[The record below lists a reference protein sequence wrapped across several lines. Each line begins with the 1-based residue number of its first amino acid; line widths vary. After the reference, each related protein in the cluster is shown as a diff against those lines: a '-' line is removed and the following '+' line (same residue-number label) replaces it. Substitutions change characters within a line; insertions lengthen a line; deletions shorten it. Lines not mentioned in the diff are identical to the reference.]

1 MKKPQEQTVLNFG
14 FLVALTLLATGAGLS
29 LFESYQLTRR
39 EQRVSHSHSVLENLE
54 FLLLGLKEAESGQR
68 GYILT
73 GHPQQLEVFQAGIRQ
88 VQIRQQI
95 LRELTQDNLWQQER
109 LDRVEPQIEQRLE
122 NLNRSL
128 EVYQDDPED
137 WATQATLTELGSEL
151 QVAVE
156 DILLQMEDTERE
168 LLAQRS
174 QVASLSIQRTTLAIV
189 LTSMTGIS
197 LLVGVYLLLRRQ
209 DVQRRR
215 WQAQLQAAH
224 DGLEQLVKQRTTE
237 LASTLEAL
245 RSSERQYRELFQSNP
260 MPMWLADPH
269 SLEFWDVNEAAI
281 HQYGYDPSEFLRM
294 NLKDLEL
301 PGSHLQNS
309 LGTQLLWGVSTWH
322 RRKDGTALEVEMT
335 SHEVQIDGRRGSLT
349 IARDVTELRRAQ
361 ENLQRTLRDLSDLK
375 YAMDEA
381 AIIATTDAQGTITD
395 VNDRFCQ
402 IAQYSRAELIGQN
415 HRLINSGHHSKAFFR
430 EMWSTISSGQTWKGE
445 ICNRA
450 KDGTLYWVDT
460 VIVPFLDEQGKPWQ
474 YLAIRFEI
482 TDRKQA
488 EAEIRQLNQTLEQR
502 VEARTLQLELANRE
516 LEAFSYSVSHDLRA
530 PLRSIDGFGQAL
542 LEDYNDQ
549 LDAVGQDYLRRI
561 RAATQRMGQLIDD
574 LLMLSRVTRSELNRD
589 WVDLSQL
596 AYLIAQELEQTQPQR
611 AVSWQIEPDL
621 MAYGDPRLLRV
632 VLENLLDN
640 AWKFTAKQELAC
652 IQLGSHLREKER
664 IYFVRDNGIGFD
676 MHYADKLFG
685 PFQRLHSSQD
695 YPGTGI
701 GLATVQRIIHR
712 HGGQIE
718 AESSLGAG
726 ATFSFTLRGNG
737 SNLEAGT

>member
-1 MKKPQEQTVLNFG
+1 MKKLQEQSYLNFG
-14 FLVALTLLATGAGLS
+14 FSVALALLAAGAGLS
-29 LFESYQLTRR
+29 LFESYQLAQR
-39 EQRVSHSHSVLENLE
+39 EQRVRHTHAVLENLE
-54 FLLLGLKEAESGQR
+54 FLLLGLKEAESGRR
-68 GYILT
+68 GYVLT
-73 GHPQQLEVFQAGIRQ
+73 GQPQQLETYEAGIRQ
-88 VQIRQQI
+88 VQIRRQA
-95 LRELTQDNLWQQER
+95 LRELTLDNALQQER
-109 LDRVEPQIEQRLE
+109 LDAVDLPIEQRLE

-128 EVYQDDPED
+128 ALYQNNPED
-137 WATQATLTELGSEL
+137 RATQAALTEAGSVL
-151 QVAVE
+151 QRAVE
-156 DILLQMEDTERE
+156 DILLQMEDTERK

-174 QVASLSIQRTTLAIV
+174 QVASLSIQRTTLAIM

-197 LLVGVYLLLRRQ
+197 LLVGVYVLLRRQ
-209 DVQRRR
+209 DLQRRR
-215 WQAQLQAAH
+215 WQTQLQTAH
-224 DGLEQLVKQRTTE
+224 DGLEQLVQQRTTE

-260 MPMWLADPH
+260 MPMWLADPR

-281 HQYGYDPSEFLRM
+281 RQYGYDQSEFLKMSLR
-294 NLKDLEL
+294 DLEL
-301 PGSHLQNS
+301 PGSHPQNS
-309 LGTQLLWGVSTWH
+309 LGKQLLWGVSIWH
-322 RRKDGTALEVEMT
+322 RRKDGTSLEVEMT

-349 IARDVTELRRAQ
+349 LARDVTELRRAQ

-381 AIIATTDAQGTITD
+381 AIIATTDAQGTITY

-402 IAQYSRAELIGQN
+402 IAQYSRGELIGQN
-415 HRLINSGHHSKAFFR
+415 HRLINSGHHSQAFFQD
-430 EMWSTISSGQTWKGE
+430 MWSTISAGQIWKGE

-460 VIVPFLDEQGKPWQ
+460 VIVPFLDEQDKPWQ

-482 TDRKQA
+482 TDRKRA
-488 EAEIRQLNQTLEQR
+488 EAEIRQLNQTLELR
-502 VEARTLQLELANRE
+502 VEERTLQLELANRE
-516 LEAFSYSVSHDLRA
+516 LEAFSYSVSHDLRS

-549 LDAVGQDYLRRI
+549 LDEVGQDYLRRI
-561 RAATQRMGQLIDD
+561 RAATQRMDQLIDD

-589 WVDLSQL
+589 WVNLSQL
-596 AYLIAQELEQTQPQR
+596 AHLIAQGLEQSSPQR
-611 AVSWQIEPDL
+611 LVLWSIEPDL

-640 AWKFTAKQELAC
+640 AWKFTVKQEQAH
-652 IQLGSHLREKER
+652 IELGSYLQEDER
-664 IYFVRDNGIGFD
+664 IYFVRDNGAGFD

-685 PFQRLHSSQD
+685 PFQRLHPSGD

-712 HGGQIE
+712 HGGHVGAE
-718 AESSLGAG
+718 AALGAG
-726 ATFSFTLRGNG
+726 ATFSFTLGG
-737 SNLEAGT
+737 